1 MLSKALI
8 LVEGDRGNGPLCV
21 QAAERL
27 GLHPIT
33 LAVDPARYGYVASGS
48 VEAITVD
55 TANID
60 ALIRECYGLRTRYH
74 IAGITGFASE
84 DVLVSAT
91 VGKLCRHFG
100 LPGPSPVSIEQC
112 SDKFSQRQ
120 LLSEAGVSVPAY
132 HVASNGMEAESFASE
147 IGLPVVVKLAL
158 GSGSTH
164 AKLCRNREEL
174 AGHTATLL
182 GVKQT
187 ARTAQRVLVEDFI
200 QGPQYNVN
208 MIGSELIGVA
218 MVEFY
223 QWPSFICREWTYPAV
238 LTDHEYEK
246 VSDVS
251 LTCLHA
257 LRLGWGPTNIKL
269 RLTKHGPVVIGV
281 RPHLPA
287 SPAPELIQLAYGVDL
302 ITEHIKLVTGAQ
314 RSLRRSPTE
323 TAAARFLISDRDGTF
338 NWMDGDTRAAAIS
351 GVSEVEWYIEPKAR
365 IARKGDCRD
374 RIGHVI
380 AVSPSH
386 AQTRII
392 LQRAADL
399 IDWSITRS
407 PNLGE

>member
-1 MLSKALI
+1 MLRKALI
-8 LVEGDRGNGPLCV
+8 LVEGDRGNGPLCI

-33 LAVDPARYGYVASGS
+33 LAVDPARYGYVAARSI
-48 VEAITVD
+48 EAIGVD

-60 ALIRECYGLRTRYH
+60 ALIRECYGLRRRYD
-74 IAGITGFASE
+74 IAGITGLANDE
-84 DVLVSAT
+84 VLVSAT

-112 SDKFSQRQ
+112 TDKFTQRQ

-132 HVASNGMEAESFASE
+132 QMAVNRMEAESFASE
-147 IGLPVVVKLAL
+147 IGMPVVVKPAL
-158 GSGSTH
+158 GGGSAR
-164 AKLCRNREEL
+164 AKLCRNLEDL
-174 AGHTATLL
+174 TAHTANLF

-187 ARTAQRVLVEDFI
+187 ARTSQRVLVEDFI
-200 QGPQYNVN
+200 QAPQYNVN
-208 MIGSELIGVA
+208 VFGNEIIGIA
-218 MVEFY
+218 MVELC
-223 QWPSFICREWTYPAV
+223 QSSSLICREWTYPAV
-238 LTDHEYEK
+238 LTDEEHEEI
-246 VSDVS
+246 SDVS
-251 LTCLHA
+251 LHCLHA
-257 LRLGWGPTNIKL
+257 LGLGWGPTNIEL

-287 SPAPELIQLAYGVDL
+287 SPAPELVQLAYGVDL

-338 NWMDGDTRAAAIS
+338 DWMDGDTRVSAVP
-351 GVSEVEWYIEPKAR
+351 GVSEIKWYIEPKTR

-374 RIGHVI
+374 CIGHVI

-392 LQRAADL
+392 LQRAADS
-399 IDWSITRS
+399 IDWSITPS
-407 PNLGE
+407 HNFGE